1 MPNAFDDITAEQ
13 PTVQTSASGRNA
25 FDDITPPAPTP
36 AQLKVTAAG
45 NIGGP
50 GIDPSEG
57 GGMLQ
62 LGPWDT
68 GIHTPQVIDRL
79 LAGTGRGMIHT
90 GQSLANLVGLLPD
103 SAMAD
108 LKKTDAPLM
117 NTTAGQVGNL
127 IGESAATAPL
137 GMGAGAA
144 VGRLAPALADSA
156 IASGAVQGGVQGLAT
171 ADPNEHGAQA
181 IAGALTGGI
190 LGGATK
196 LGGVAMRGLKRT
208 DAAQSLIDQG
218 VQLTPGQMNPGGAFN
233 QFEQAAESIPG
244 AKQIIDPAR
253 DAAERQ
259 YQALIIGKGAAPGA
273 APITPSDNIH
283 DMLQQAYDSYAP
295 LYDQAKGY
303 PVSPVIMN
311 TGQNVPL
318 TVALKQAS
326 EAPGVPSS
334 LKASENEWLQDRLT
348 QLPQNPDS
356 ADLLDVRSD
365 IRARG
370 RTANLKTDTDSG
382 HIATIAGR
390 ADDAITQ
397 SLQSQLPQ
405 APLDALQAAD
415 SNYGN
420 YKIIE
425 NAVAKSKDN
434 LAGLTPQ
441 KLSQAV
447 YDATQ
452 DANYARGG
460 GGPLR
465 DLAQSGTQVFQNV
478 SPPTGARLL
487 TMAAGV
493 GGVLHPAVG
502 IPAAATMLAGA
513 GTQTGRRL
521 AAGTTA
527 PQQAAQR
534 IAAALQSNVPDYAR
548 DIGSQYLTQAS
559 NAAALP
565 YGQKLLPAAFAAAL
579 MAGQNVKNQLPGV
592 ETPAGAEH

>member
-1 MPNAFDDITAEQ
+1 MPNAFDDITADLPAAQ
-13 PTVQTSASGRNA
+13 PSASAKNA
-25 FDDITPPAPTP
+25 FDDISPPAPT
-36 AQLKVTAAG
+36 AADIQKAKGG
-45 NIGGP
+45 NIGG
-50 GIDPSEG
+50 GAIDPASQG
-57 GGMLQ
+57 GTLQ
-62 LGPWDT
+62 FGPWDT
-68 GIHTPQVIDRL
+68 GIRTPAAVDRVIS
-79 LAGTGRGMIHT
+79 GTGRGMMHT
-90 GQSLANLVGLLPD
+90 AQSLANLAGLIPD
-103 SAMAD
+103 ETMANE
-108 LKKTDAPLM
+108 KQTDAPLM
-117 NTTAGQVGNL
+117 ATTGGKVGNL
-127 IGESAATAPL
+127 VGEAAATAPL
-137 GMGAGAA
+137 GMGAGA
-144 VGRLAPALADSA
+144 VLGRVAPALADSA
-156 IASGAVQGGVQGLAT
+156 IAGGALQGGVQGLAT
-171 ADPNEHGAQA
+171 ADPNERGAQTL
-181 IAGALTGGI
+181 AGALTGGI

-196 LGGVAMRGLKRT
+196 LGGVAIQGLKRSP
-208 DAAQSLIDQG
+208 AAQALIDQG
-218 VQLTPGQMNPGGAFN
+218 IQLTPGQMNPGGAFN
-233 QFEQAAESIPG
+233 QFEQAAESLPG
-244 AKQIIDPAR
+244 AKQIIEPAR
-253 DAAERQ
+253 EAAERQ
-259 YQALIIGKGAAPGA
+259 YQALIISKGAAPGA
-273 APITPSDNIH
+273 SPIKPSDNIH

-303 PVSPVIMN
+303 PVTPEIVN
-311 TGQNVPL
+311 TGANTPL
-318 TVALKQAS
+318 TTAMKKAS
-326 EAPGVPSS
+326 NAPGVPAS
-334 LKASENEWLQDRLT
+334 LKNSENEWLQDRLT

-356 ADLLDVRSD
+356 ADLLQLRSD

-390 ADDAITQ
+390 AENQVTQ
-397 SLQSQLPQ
+397 ALQSQLPQ
-405 APLDALQAAD
+405 APLDALQSAD

-452 DANYARGG
+452 DANYARGA

-487 TMAAGV
+487 TMAAG
-493 GGVLHPAVG
+493 GAGVMHPAVG
-502 IPAAATMLAGA
+502 IPVAGGMLAAA

-521 AAGTTA
+521 AAGVTA

-534 IAAALQSNVPDYAR
+534 LAAGIQSSVPEYAR
-548 DIGSQYLTQAS
+548 NIGGQYVTQAS

-565 YGQKLLPAAFAAAL
+565 YGQKFLPAAFAAAL
-579 MAGQNVKNQLPGV
+579 MAGQNVKNQMPGV